1 MAQLKPTQATQVI
14 ERVSDASACVRGVAL
29 QSVKR
34 THLLRCWAGEA
45 STRGCATVCDSAALR
60 GTQPRHCSRVQP
72 AAAARE
78 RHRQHRKRPLVTC
91 GPWVSRLVS
100 HVRLGFRAGACMRL
114 HGPTSDP
121 PERAQRAVPNAR
133 LRPPQASGQCGIA
146 GGTPRPSS
154 DCARADSQAVVKCKE
169 PPPPGAS
176 TGMCARLALQEAR

>member
-1 MAQLKPTQATQVI
+1 MAQLKPTQATQVT

-29 QSVKR
+29 QSVKS

-100 HVRLGFRAGACMRL
+100 HVRLKFRAGACTSL

-121 PERAQRAVPNAR
+121 PERGRTRAQNFSVRFSVGEKNTD
-133 LRPPQASGQCGIA
+133 
-146 GGTPRPSS
+146 GGCSEVNVTS
-154 DCARADSQAVVKCKE
+154 
-169 PPPPGAS
+169 
-176 TGMCARLALQEAR
+176 

>member
-1 MAQLKPTQATQVI
+1 MAQLKPTQATQVT

-29 QSVKR
+29 QSVKS

-60 GTQPRHCSRVQP
+60 GTQPRHCSLVQP

-100 HVRLGFRAGACMRL
+100 HVRLKFRAGACTSL

-121 PERAQRAVPNAR
+121 PGRLSGDARERKTSPSVSR
-133 LRPPQASGQCGIA
+133 LGEKTR
-146 GGTPRPSS
+146 T
-154 DCARADSQAVVKCKE
+154 VVSE
-169 PPPPGAS
+169 VNVTS
-176 TGMCARLALQEAR
+176 